1 MGLLAKPSQGRVFGQ
16 RGAALTAVAGLHLV
30 ALLAALHMRGREE
43 PPAQGTMIQVA
54 FLQEE
59 TAPPSPAP
67 QLPPPQLEQ
76 MPMPEIQVPVV
87 LIPTIDVPESRA
99 LTAAPVPPAPPPPP
113 MAAPAVATSAEPLLL
128 SEEQVDYIRE
138 PQPQYPRAA
147 RQARLQGEVLVWVH
161 IDTDGRPREVRVH
174 RSSGYEQLDRA
185 GCDAVARALFK
196 PYRLDGESRSAQV
209 IIPIAF
215 RIGGVRTASRN

>member
-1 MGLLAKPSQGRVFGQ
+1 MGLLAKPSQGKAFGQ
-16 RGAALTAVAGLHLV
+16 RGAALAAVAGLHLAV
-30 ALLAALHMRGREE
+30 LVVALHMRGREE
-43 PPAQGTMIQVA
+43 PPAQAAMIQLA

-59 TAPPSPAP
+59 SAPPPPAP
-67 QLPPPQLEQ
+67 QLPPPLLEQ
-76 MPMPEIQVPVV
+76 MPMPQIQVPVV
-87 LIPTIDVPESRA
+87 LIPAIEVPESRA
-99 LTAAPVPPAPPPPP
+99 LTAAPTPQAPPAP
-113 MAAPAVATSAEPLLL
+113 APAPVVASSAEPLLL
-128 SEEQVDYIRE
+128 SEEQVDYVRE

-185 GCDAVARALFK
+185 GCDAVSRALFK